1 MREKVDVNAAK
12 LIELIGTK
20 IMFGVVVAIAALL
33 SWNTPVQADAPAA
46 PTDLSARNWWG
57 IVERNSDEGITLS
70 WTAPEGTVTGYR
82 ILRQRSGCDDALV
95 VHVEDTESDATTY
108 TDRDVVGGVTYEYR
122 VKAINSDDVGPQSD
136 AVTFEYG
143 GNFLAE
149 LGDDSGPDRPTGL
162 EVWNLTSGIQLKWR
176 APDGTLTGYQILR
189 RSPGNCEAFQV
200 HAENT
205 GSTSAFWDDP
215 DVEVETPYE
224 YRVVAINR
232 FGRGGQ
238 STSAEITRSTTTGI
252 RVIYSPEERYTLQR
266 RTNWIQMG
274 VNHRLALDDD
284 PETIDYTFRGDVT
297 LSSDGSDVDSCE
309 GTGLGEGREIRQVS
323 RRSQTFDF
331 TFGGAG
337 CRIGTYSITHVFY
350 DSEDN
355 ELFSVIR
362 SEEVIGVAING
373 RAQVGETLST
383 DVSTI
388 SDTDD
393 FAGTT
398 FKYKW
403 WTSDDSVIQGATSS
417 TYTVVASNV
426 GKAIWAEVEVTDIY
440 DRRYVIQSLRTA
452 AVVQANSAATGA
464 PTNGGTAQ
472 VGQTLNVD
480 TSSIADEDGLDN
492 VSYSYQWLADDANI
506 SGATGPTYTLVAADV
521 RKAIKSRVSFTDDAG
536 NQESITS
543 DPTEEVPGIW
553 GGTVTVG
560 SDPAGSGAVGY
571 SAFAIGMGSITA
583 PDFVADGEGYTVDV
597 VAYSHQ
603 GLHLALSRELST
615 PFTLHLDAKTFES
628 SSASTSVGAEAYIY
642 TWDHPVLNW
651 TEGDSVSVIIM
662 EGETASPQ
670 GTSTNSPA
678 TGTPTISGSVQVGQT
693 LTVDTSNVADQ
704 DGSDNATFAYQWAR
718 IDGTTDTDIQGG
730 TGSTY
735 TLTSDDEGKTVKVR
749 VTFTDDAGNS
759 ESLTSAATAAVSPQ
773 PILIPQNSPA
783 AGEPAI
789 CDRTQEVQDA
799 ILDKL
804 TDVSDCAQ
812 VTDSHLA
819 GITRLTVRFTSSQA
833 IESNDLAGL
842 SALTDLELISDQI
855 SALPEDVFG
864 GLGSL
869 EKLLINISQLQSLPE
884 DVFEGLGSLRGL
896 TVGERGFRVTGE
908 EVFAHQL
915 NALPK
920 DVFDGLDSL
929 EELYLGH
936 NQLTVLPEDVFDGL
950 DSLEALN
957 LVGNQLSAL
966 PEDVYDGLESLE
978 GLNLHANNLGALP
991 EDVFDGLDSLK
1002 ILTLDNNQLTTL
1014 PEDVFD
1020 GLGNLDGLSFSTNQ
1034 ITTLPED
1041 LFDGLD
1047 SLYFLS
1053 FSTNRIATLPENIF
1067 DGLGNLQGLL
1077 LANNQIR
1084 ELPSKTFDGL
1094 SQLIRL
1100 HLSNNPGAP
1109 FTVKAELEQDGDDA
1123 VVVKVAEGAPSNIAV
1138 TLSAA
1143 GGTLSTTTVTVEG
1156 GSVSSES
1163 VTVTPTSGGTQVTV
1177 SLESAVFRSIPAPE
1191 IFGIRTGVG
1200 ASLTMNSLV
1209 TGAPTI
1215 SGTAQVSETLAAVT
1229 SGISDDDG
1237 LSNVY
1242 YAFQW
1247 LADDSDIGGATGS
1260 SYTLVEADEGRAIRV
1275 RVSFTDDRGNAETL
1289 TSAATAAVAERPNN
1303 AATGEPAISGTAQVS
1318 ETLAA
1323 VTSGISDDDGLSNVY
1338 YAFQWL
1344 ADDSDIGGA
1353 TGGSYT
1359 LVEADEGRA
1368 IRVRLS
1374 FTDDRGN
1381 AETLTSAATAAV
1393 EEGEMIPLTATI
1405 PDAPS
1410 SHDGSNTFTFE
1421 LRFSEEFPLSYETLR
1436 DHAFTV
1442 TGGDVVHV
1450 RRLEKGKNVR
1460 WEISIRPDGNGAV
1473 TILLPA
1479 TTDCEAD
1486 GAVCTDG
1493 GRKLSQELE
1502 FEVPGPSTPEI
1513 SLSTPEI
1520 TSGSSF
1526 SVDEGA
1532 TEVATL
1538 RATDGDTPAANLT
1551 WSVSGG
1557 DDEAKFAVTA
1567 AGALSFAAAKDYE
1580 TPDDA
1585 GADGVYEVTVQ
1596 VSDGGRTDSADLTVM
1611 LTNVNEA
1618 PTADAGSD
1626 QADVE
1631 QGAAVTLS
1639 GSGADPDSGDTLS
1652 HAWTQSG
1659 TPAVTLSDSAVAS
1672 PTFTAPTGLSADTA
1686 LTFTLRVTDA
1696 RGLYAED
1703 SVTVAIS
1710 GQLPLTP
1717 LTASAR
1723 DLPASHDGNSAF
1735 TFELRFSET
1744 PRKGFSYRTLRDN
1757 ALTVTGGEVV
1767 KVRRLEKGKNVRW
1780 EISVTPRRKR
1790 PGDHRAARHHGL
1802 HGAGRHLHPGPQA
1815 ALQQVGVDCP
1825 RTVADGAGGG
1835 TVGPCEL
1842 TGFRDFYKY
1851 LQESEEGDPDLARL
1865 LRPFATGSL
1874 RHLLSDEGDD
1884 LLGNE
1889 ALVTVFDLRLSEPE
1903 LRPAAAM
1910 VCTET
1915 VWAAAAQDPKPRL
1928 LVVDEVWSIMQH
1940 PEGAA
1945 FMVSVAKRARKH
1957 RLGLQF
1963 ITQDVQDLL
1972 SEDSS
1977 RTITGH
1983 SGRAL
1988 LQNAA
1993 FKLLLQQDAAAIS
2006 TVGDA
2011 FDLPEELQRWLL
2023 SCPRGD
2029 GLLLAKGNRF
2039 PVRIE
2044 ATPEETAVIEWR
2056 PGRH

>member
-1 MREKVDVNAAK
+1 M
-12 LIELIGTK
+12 
-20 IMFGVVVAIAALL
+20 
-33 SWNTPVQADAPAA
+33 
-46 PTDLSARNWWG
+46 PT
-57 IVERNSDEGITLS
+57 NSDEGITLS

-122 VKAINSDDVGPQSD
+122 VTAINSDVVGPQSD

-383 DVSTI
+383 DVSTL

-452 AVVQANSAATGA
+452 AVVPANSAATGA

-506 SGATGPTYTLVAADV
+506 RGATGPTYTLVAADV

-560 SDPAGSGAVGY
+560 SDPASSGAVGY

-615 PFTLHLDAKTFES
+615 PFTLHLDARTFES

-642 TWDHPVLNW
+642 TWDHPGLNW
-651 TEGDSVSVIIM
+651 SEGDSVSVIIM

-704 DGSDNATFAYQWAR
+704 DGSDNATFAYQWVR

-759 ESLTSAATAAVSPQ
+759 ESLTSAATVTVSPQ

-819 GITRLTVRFTSSQA
+819 GITRLRVRFTSSQA

-864 GLGSL
+864 GLDSL

-929 EELYLGH
+929 EELYLVH

-950 DSLEALN
+950 DSLENLN
-957 LVGNQLSAL
+957 MVGNQLSAL
-966 PEDVYDGLESLE
+966 PEDVFDGLESLE
-978 GLNLHANNLGALP
+978 GLYLHSNNLGALP
-991 EDVFDGLDSLK
+991 EDVFDGLDSLET
-1002 ILTLDNNQLTTL
+1002 LTLDNNQLTTL
-1014 PEDVFD
+1014 PEDLFD
-1020 GLGNLDGLSFSTNQ
+1020 GLGNLDVLSFSTNQ

-1047 SLYFLS
+1047 TLYFLN
-1053 FSTNRIATLPENIF
+1053 FYYNRIATLPENIF

-1077 LANNQIR
+1077 MANNQIR

-1094 SQLIRL
+1094 SQLFRL

-1123 VVVKVAEGAPSNIAV
+1123 VVVKVAEGAPSNIVV

-1143 GGTLSTTTVTVEG
+1143 GGTLSATTVTVEG

-1163 VTVTPTSGGTQVTV
+1163 VTVTPTSGETPVTV
-1177 SLESAVFRSIPAPE
+1177 SLESAVFRSIPVPE

-1200 ASLTMNSLV
+1200 ASLTMNSLA

-1242 YAFQW
+1242 YSFQW

-1275 RVSFTDDRGNAETL
+1275 RV
-1289 TSAATAAVAERPNN
+1289 
-1303 AATGEPAISGTAQVS
+1303 
-1318 ETLAA
+1318 
-1323 VTSGISDDDGLSNVY
+1323 
-1338 YAFQWL
+1338 
-1344 ADDSDIGGA
+1344 
-1353 TGGSYT
+1353 
-1359 LVEADEGRA
+1359 
-1368 IRVRLS
+1368 S

-1421 LRFSEEFPLSYETLR
+1421 LRFSEEFPLSYKTLR
-1436 DHAFTV
+1436 DHVFTV

-1450 RRLEKGKNVR
+1450 RRL
-1460 WEISIRPDGNGAV
+1460 
-1473 TILLPA
+1473 
-1479 TTDCEAD
+1479 
-1486 GAVCTDG
+1486 
-1493 GRKLSQELE
+1493 
-1502 FEVPGPSTPEI
+1502 
-1513 SLSTPEI
+1513 
-1520 TSGSSF
+1520 
-1526 SVDEGA
+1526 
-1532 TEVATL
+1532 
-1538 RATDGDTPAANLT
+1538 
-1551 WSVSGG
+1551 
-1557 DDEAKFAVTA
+1557 
-1567 AGALSFAAAKDYE
+1567 
-1580 TPDDA
+1580 
-1585 GADGVYEVTVQ
+1585 
-1596 VSDGGRTDSADLTVM
+1596 
-1611 LTNVNEA
+1611 
-1618 PTADAGSD
+1618 
-1626 QADVE
+1626 
-1631 QGAAVTLS
+1631 
-1639 GSGADPDSGDTLS
+1639 
-1652 HAWTQSG
+1652 QSG
-1659 TPAVTLSDSAVAS
+1659 QATCAGRS
-1672 PTFTAPTGLSADTA
+1672 
-1686 LTFTLRVTDA
+1686 
-1696 RGLYAED
+1696 
-1703 SVTVAIS
+1703 
-1710 GQLPLTP
+1710 
-1717 LTASAR
+1717 
-1723 DLPASHDGNSAF
+1723 ASHRMA
-1735 TFELRFSET
+1735 T
-1744 PRKGFSYRTLRDN
+1744 
-1757 ALTVTGGEVV
+1757 
-1767 KVRRLEKGKNVRW
+1767 
-1780 EISVTPRRKR
+1780 
-1790 PGDHRAARHHGL
+1790 AR
-1802 HGAGRHLHPGPQA
+1802 
-1815 ALQQVGVDCP
+1815 
-1825 RTVADGAGGG
+1825 
-1835 TVGPCEL
+1835 
-1842 TGFRDFYKY
+1842 
-1851 LQESEEGDPDLARL
+1851 
-1865 LRPFATGSL
+1865 
-1874 RHLLSDEGDD
+1874 
-1884 LLGNE
+1884 
-1889 ALVTVFDLRLSEPE
+1889 
-1903 LRPAAAM
+1903 
-1910 VCTET
+1910 
-1915 VWAAAAQDPKPRL
+1915 
-1928 LVVDEVWSIMQH
+1928 
-1940 PEGAA
+1940 
-1945 FMVSVAKRARKH
+1945 
-1957 RLGLQF
+1957 
-1963 ITQDVQDLL
+1963 
-1972 SEDSS
+1972 
-1977 RTITGH
+1977 
-1983 SGRAL
+1983 
-1988 LQNAA
+1988 
-1993 FKLLLQQDAAAIS
+1993 
-2006 TVGDA
+2006 
-2011 FDLPEELQRWLL
+2011 
-2023 SCPRGD
+2023 
-2029 GLLLAKGNRF
+2029 
-2039 PVRIE
+2039 
-2044 ATPEETAVIEWR
+2044 
-2056 PGRH
+2056 

>member
-1 MREKVDVNAAK
+1 
-12 LIELIGTK
+12 
-20 IMFGVVVAIAALL
+20 MFGVVVAIAALL

-122 VKAINSDDVGPQSD
+122 VKAINSDDVGSQSD
-136 AVTFEYG
+136 AVTFEYA

-205 GSTSAFWDDP
+205 GNTSAFWDDP

-383 DVSTI
+383 DVSTL

-452 AVVQANSAATGA
+452 AVVPANSAASGA

-506 SGATGPTYTLVAADV
+506 RGATGPTYTLVAADV

-615 PFTLHLDAKTFES
+615 PFTLHLDARTFES

-642 TWDHPVLNW
+642 TWDHPGLNW

-662 EGETASPQ
+662 EGKTASPQ

-693 LTVDTSNVADQ
+693 LTVDTSKVADQ

-718 IDGTTDTDIQGG
+718 IEGTTDTDIQGG

-759 ESLTSAATAAVSPQ
+759 ESLTSAATAAV
-773 PILIPQNSPA
+773 
-783 AGEPAI
+783 
-789 CDRTQEVQDA
+789 
-799 ILDKL
+799 
-804 TDVSDCAQ
+804 
-812 VTDSHLA
+812 
-819 GITRLTVRFTSSQA
+819 
-833 IESNDLAGL
+833 
-842 SALTDLELISDQI
+842 
-855 SALPEDVFG
+855 
-864 GLGSL
+864 
-869 EKLLINISQLQSLPE
+869 
-884 DVFEGLGSLRGL
+884 
-896 TVGERGFRVTGE
+896 
-908 EVFAHQL
+908 
-915 NALPK
+915 
-920 DVFDGLDSL
+920 
-929 EELYLGH
+929 
-936 NQLTVLPEDVFDGL
+936 
-950 DSLEALN
+950 
-957 LVGNQLSAL
+957 
-966 PEDVYDGLESLE
+966 
-978 GLNLHANNLGALP
+978 
-991 EDVFDGLDSLK
+991 
-1002 ILTLDNNQLTTL
+1002 
-1014 PEDVFD
+1014 
-1020 GLGNLDGLSFSTNQ
+1020 
-1034 ITTLPED
+1034 
-1041 LFDGLD
+1041 
-1047 SLYFLS
+1047 
-1053 FSTNRIATLPENIF
+1053 
-1067 DGLGNLQGLL
+1067 
-1077 LANNQIR
+1077 
-1084 ELPSKTFDGL
+1084 
-1094 SQLIRL
+1094 
-1100 HLSNNPGAP
+1100 
-1109 FTVKAELEQDGDDA
+1109 
-1123 VVVKVAEGAPSNIAV
+1123 
-1138 TLSAA
+1138 
-1143 GGTLSTTTVTVEG
+1143 
-1156 GSVSSES
+1156 
-1163 VTVTPTSGGTQVTV
+1163 
-1177 SLESAVFRSIPAPE
+1177 
-1191 IFGIRTGVG
+1191 
-1200 ASLTMNSLV
+1200 
-1209 TGAPTI
+1209 
-1215 SGTAQVSETLAAVT
+1215 
-1229 SGISDDDG
+1229 
-1237 LSNVY
+1237 
-1242 YAFQW
+1242 
-1247 LADDSDIGGATGS
+1247 
-1260 SYTLVEADEGRAIRV
+1260 
-1275 RVSFTDDRGNAETL
+1275 
-1289 TSAATAAVAERPNN
+1289 
-1303 AATGEPAISGTAQVS
+1303 
-1318 ETLAA
+1318 
-1323 VTSGISDDDGLSNVY
+1323 
-1338 YAFQWL
+1338 
-1344 ADDSDIGGA
+1344 
-1353 TGGSYT
+1353 
-1359 LVEADEGRA
+1359 
-1368 IRVRLS
+1368 
-1374 FTDDRGN
+1374 
-1381 AETLTSAATAAV
+1381 

-1421 LRFSEEFPLSYETLR
+1421 LRFSEEFPLSYRTLR

-1442 TGGDVVHV
+1442 TGGEVVKV
-1450 RRLEKGKNVR
+1450 RRLEKGRNVR
-1460 WEISIRPDGNGAV
+1460 WEISVRPDGNGAV
-1473 TILLPA
+1473 TIVLPA

-1486 GAVCTDG
+1486 GAVCTDD

-1502 FEVPGPSTPEI
+1502 FEVPGLSTPEI

-1532 TEVATL
+1532 TQVATL

-1551 WSVSGG
+1551 WSISGG
-1557 DDEAKFAVTA
+1557 DDAAKFAVTA
-1567 AGALSFAAAKDYE
+1567 AGVLSFAAAKDYE

-1596 VSDGGRTDSADLTVM
+1596 VSDGGRTDSADLTVT

-1618 PTADAGSD
+1618 PTAEAGANQENVAQGDTVTLNGSGTDPDAGEVFSFAWV
-1626 QADVE
+1626 Q
-1631 QGAAVTLS
+1631 T
-1639 GSGADPDSGDTLS
+1639 SGAT
-1652 HAWTQSG
+1652 
-1659 TPAVTLSDSAVAS
+1659 VTLSDTAAAL
-1672 PTFTAPTGLSADTA
+1672 PTFTAPTGQTSAA
-1686 LTFTLRVTDA
+1686 ELIFTLRVTDDE
-1696 RGLYAED
+1696 GLFAED

-1717 LTASAR
+1717 PVTATTHDVPSA
-1723 DLPASHDGNSAF
+1723 HDGSTTF
-1735 TFELRFSET
+1735 TFEVRFSEE
-1744 PRKGFSYRTLRDN
+1744 PAAGFSYKTLRDN
-1757 ALTVTGGEVV
+1757 AFTVTGGEVV
-1767 KVRRLEKGKNVRW
+1767 KARRLEKGKNVRW
-1780 EISVTPRRKR
+1780 EISVR
-1790 PGDHRAARHHGL
+1790 PDGN
-1802 HGAGRHLHPGPQA
+1802 GPVTIVLPA
-1815 ALQQVGVDCP
+1815 TTDCD
-1825 RTVADGAGGG
+1825 ADGA
-1835 TVGPCEL
+1835 
-1842 TGFRDFYKY
+1842 
-1851 LQESEEGDPDLARL
+1851 
-1865 LRPFATGSL
+1865 
-1874 RHLLSDEGDD
+1874 
-1884 LLGNE
+1884 
-1889 ALVTVFDLRLSEPE
+1889 
-1903 LRPAAAM
+1903 
-1910 VCTET
+1910 VCTDDGRMLSNRLEIT
-1915 VWAAAAQDPKPRL
+1915 V
-1928 LVVDEVWSIMQH
+1928 
-1940 PEGAA
+1940 
-1945 FMVSVAKRARKH
+1945 
-1957 RLGLQF
+1957 
-1963 ITQDVQDLL
+1963 
-1972 SEDSS
+1972 
-1977 RTITGH
+1977 
-1983 SGRAL
+1983 
-1988 LQNAA
+1988 
-1993 FKLLLQQDAAAIS
+1993 
-2006 TVGDA
+2006 
-2011 FDLPEELQRWLL
+2011 
-2023 SCPRGD
+2023 
-2029 GLLLAKGNRF
+2029 
-2039 PVRIE
+2039 
-2044 ATPEETAVIEWR
+2044 
-2056 PGRH
+2056 PGPGG

>member
-1 MREKVDVNAAK
+1 MNAAK

-143 GNFLAE
+143 GNFLAA

-583 PDFVADGEGYTVDV
+583 PDFVANGAGNTVDA
-597 VAYSHQ
+597 VAYSHE
-603 GLHLALSRELST
+603 GLHLALSRKLST
-615 PFTLHLDAKTFES
+615 PFTLHIDAKTFDS

-693 LTVDTSNVADQ
+693 LTVDISNVADQ

-773 PILIPQNSPA
+773 PILIP
-783 AGEPAI
+783 
-789 CDRTQEVQDA
+789 
-799 ILDKL
+799 
-804 TDVSDCAQ
+804 
-812 VTDSHLA
+812 
-819 GITRLTVRFTSSQA
+819 RL
-833 IESNDLAGL
+833 N
-842 SALTDLELISDQI
+842 
-855 SALPEDVFG
+855 
-864 GLGSL
+864 
-869 EKLLINISQLQSLPE
+869 
-884 DVFEGLGSLRGL
+884 
-896 TVGERGFRVTGE
+896 
-908 EVFAHQL
+908 
-915 NALPK
+915 
-920 DVFDGLDSL
+920 
-929 EELYLGH
+929 
-936 NQLTVLPEDVFDGL
+936 
-950 DSLEALN
+950 
-957 LVGNQLSAL
+957 
-966 PEDVYDGLESLE
+966 
-978 GLNLHANNLGALP
+978 
-991 EDVFDGLDSLK
+991 
-1002 ILTLDNNQLTTL
+1002 
-1014 PEDVFD
+1014 
-1020 GLGNLDGLSFSTNQ
+1020 
-1034 ITTLPED
+1034 
-1041 LFDGLD
+1041 
-1047 SLYFLS
+1047 
-1053 FSTNRIATLPENIF
+1053 
-1067 DGLGNLQGLL
+1067 
-1077 LANNQIR
+1077 
-1084 ELPSKTFDGL
+1084 
-1094 SQLIRL
+1094 
-1100 HLSNNPGAP
+1100 
-1109 FTVKAELEQDGDDA
+1109 
-1123 VVVKVAEGAPSNIAV
+1123 
-1138 TLSAA
+1138 
-1143 GGTLSTTTVTVEG
+1143 
-1156 GSVSSES
+1156 
-1163 VTVTPTSGGTQVTV
+1163 
-1177 SLESAVFRSIPAPE
+1177 
-1191 IFGIRTGVG
+1191 
-1200 ASLTMNSLV
+1200 
-1209 TGAPTI
+1209 
-1215 SGTAQVSETLAAVT
+1215 
-1229 SGISDDDG
+1229 
-1237 LSNVY
+1237 
-1242 YAFQW
+1242 
-1247 LADDSDIGGATGS
+1247 
-1260 SYTLVEADEGRAIRV
+1260 
-1275 RVSFTDDRGNAETL
+1275 
-1289 TSAATAAVAERPNN
+1289 
-1303 AATGEPAISGTAQVS
+1303 
-1318 ETLAA
+1318 
-1323 VTSGISDDDGLSNVY
+1323 
-1338 YAFQWL
+1338 
-1344 ADDSDIGGA
+1344 
-1353 TGGSYT
+1353 
-1359 LVEADEGRA
+1359 
-1368 IRVRLS
+1368 
-1374 FTDDRGN
+1374 
-1381 AETLTSAATAAV
+1381 
-1393 EEGEMIPLTATI
+1393 
-1405 PDAPS
+1405 
-1410 SHDGSNTFTFE
+1410 
-1421 LRFSEEFPLSYETLR
+1421 
-1436 DHAFTV
+1436 
-1442 TGGDVVHV
+1442 
-1450 RRLEKGKNVR
+1450 
-1460 WEISIRPDGNGAV
+1460 
-1473 TILLPA
+1473 
-1479 TTDCEAD
+1479 
-1486 GAVCTDG
+1486 
-1493 GRKLSQELE
+1493 
-1502 FEVPGPSTPEI
+1502 
-1513 SLSTPEI
+1513 TPEI

-1551 WSVSGG
+1551 WSIFGG
-1557 DDEAKFAVTA
+1557 ADRSKFSMTR
-1567 AGALSFAAAKDYE
+1567 AGVLSFAAPKDYE
-1580 TPDDA
+1580 APDDA
-1585 GADGVYEVTVQ
+1585 DTDGVYEVTVQ
-1596 VSDGGRTDSADLTVM
+1596 VSDGGRTDSADLTAT

-1618 PTADAGSD
+1618 PTADVGSD

-1631 QGAAVTLS
+1631 QGATVTLS
-1639 GSGADPDSGDTLS
+1639 GSGTDPDSGDTLS
-1652 HAWTQSG
+1652 YAWTQSG

-1686 LTFTLRVTDA
+1686 LTFTLRVTDDK
-1696 RGLYAED
+1696 GMYAED
-1703 SVTVAIS
+1703 SVTVTIE
-1710 GQLPLTP
+1710 GQETPSP
-1717 LTASAR
+1717 LTASVSGM
-1723 DLPASHDGNSAF
+1723 PASHDGSASF
-1735 TFELRFSET
+1735 TFEVRFSET
-1744 PRKGFSYRTLRDN
+1744 PRKGFSYKTMRDH
-1757 ALTVTGGEVV
+1757 AFTVAGGEVA
-1767 KVRRLEKGKNVRW
+1767 KARRLEKGKNVRW
-1780 EISVTPRRKR
+1780 EISVTPDGNG
-1790 PGDHRAARHHGL
+1790 PVTIVLPVSTDCTAQ
-1802 HGAGRHLHPGPQA
+1802 GAICTQDGRMLSNRLEITVPGP
-1815 ALQQVGVDCP
+1815 
-1825 RTVADGAGGG
+1825 GG
-1835 TVGPCEL
+1835 
-1842 TGFRDFYKY
+1842 
-1851 LQESEEGDPDLARL
+1851 
-1865 LRPFATGSL
+1865 
-1874 RHLLSDEGDD
+1874 
-1884 LLGNE
+1884 
-1889 ALVTVFDLRLSEPE
+1889 
-1903 LRPAAAM
+1903 
-1910 VCTET
+1910 
-1915 VWAAAAQDPKPRL
+1915 
-1928 LVVDEVWSIMQH
+1928 
-1940 PEGAA
+1940 
-1945 FMVSVAKRARKH
+1945 
-1957 RLGLQF
+1957 
-1963 ITQDVQDLL
+1963 
-1972 SEDSS
+1972 
-1977 RTITGH
+1977 
-1983 SGRAL
+1983 
-1988 LQNAA
+1988 
-1993 FKLLLQQDAAAIS
+1993 
-2006 TVGDA
+2006 
-2011 FDLPEELQRWLL
+2011 
-2023 SCPRGD
+2023 
-2029 GLLLAKGNRF
+2029 
-2039 PVRIE
+2039 
-2044 ATPEETAVIEWR
+2044 
-2056 PGRH
+2056 